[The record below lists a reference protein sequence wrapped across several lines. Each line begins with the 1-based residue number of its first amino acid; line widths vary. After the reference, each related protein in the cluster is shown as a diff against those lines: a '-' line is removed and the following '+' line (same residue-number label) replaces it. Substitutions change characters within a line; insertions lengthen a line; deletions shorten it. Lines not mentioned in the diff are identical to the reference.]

1 MHSQAFFSL
10 LIAVITLCVAPS
22 IAAPAPSMGRDIALA
37 ERGGL
42 YVRAL
47 TVTGLCGYK
56 IRPSQLR
63 CPTSAA
69 HTPISIKKLTRRGS
83 GSEADK
89 SKSPSSGFETNSSE
103 QSSESGSDDS
113 KKSKNSKESQKS
125 DPKSQSSGSQFQPGS
140 HKSTTESSG
149 EDDEIECEHAVEL
162 QLLSDVGE
170 KSGFCKAMEEFS
182 KISGKPVGGHIEPIA
197 RVINSDI
204 NLYNIGAQV
213 NAAKNGLTAGFRSN
227 PNKFAK
233 ADINN
238 APKIKLVHEYLSKP
252 FVAHNAD
259 NVAKNVD
266 TAMAKAFDEAEKEA
280 MAKDSAKA
288 KTAAA
293 AWTKKPSLTE
303 FFTEYKQYIATAA
316 AKA

>member
-1 MHSQAFFSL
+1 MTRLSVVSDLFFCSSSSREF
-10 LIAVITLCVAPS
+10 IDFAS
-22 IAAPAPSMGRDIALA
+22 I
-37 ERGGL
+37 
-42 YVRAL
+42 
-47 TVTGLCGYK
+47 
-56 IRPSQLR
+56 
-63 CPTSAA
+63 
-69 HTPISIKKLTRRGS
+69 
-83 GSEADK
+83 
-89 SKSPSSGFETNSSE
+89 
-103 QSSESGSDDS
+103 
-113 KKSKNSKESQKS
+113 
-125 DPKSQSSGSQFQPGS
+125 
-140 HKSTTESSG
+140 
-149 EDDEIECEHAVEL
+149 EHAVEL

-213 NAAKNGLTAGFRSN
+213 NAAVRLCKFLLLRYLLIIRQKNGLTAGFRSN

-280 MAKDSAKA
+280 MTKDAAKA
-288 KTAAA
+288 KTAAVCHH
-293 AWTKKPSLTE
+293 P
-303 FFTEYKQYIATAA
+303 FF
-316 AKA
+316 